1 MRERITERLEAVHVE
16 VSDMSG
22 TLISLFAA
30 VVYVACQIPQAACAS
45 SFSQTKTVNRKLTN
59 KSFLLP

>member
-1 MRERITERLEAVHVE
+1 
-16 VSDMSG
+16 
-22 TLISLFAA
+22 LISLFAA